1 MHQRIFRQR
10 EARIVLAEH
19 LAELLDRG
27 EQLMRCQMLI
37 AKDQHRIVYKG
48 AIELRRAASST
59 VSVRS
64 MPRIS
69 APVCAESGAIV

>member
-48 AIELRRAASST
+48 AIELR
-59 VSVRS
+59 
-64 MPRIS
+64 PRCLIDRL
-69 APVCAESGAIV
+69 G